1 MGAIAEIYKKMGGEV
16 IIKGKPDIS
25 IYVKST
31 ESLGIDKTRTIAIGD
46 SLFHDIKGANNMN
59 YDSMII
65 ANGIHK
71 KEIEK
76 EGIEKISKNYNVIV
90 NFIQNEL
97 KW

>member
-1 MGAIAEIYKKMGGEV
+1 M
-16 IIKGKPDIS
+16 
-25 IYVKST
+25 
-31 ESLGIDKTRTIAIGD
+31 
-46 SLFHDIKGANNMN
+46 LFRSNNMN

-76 EGIEKISKNYNVIV
+76 EGIEKISKNYKVIV
-90 NFIQNEL
+90 NFIQSEL